1 MIIFYTLI
9 VNVFTP
15 CMGKETNLTKHAMN
29 VRKQHDMKCAHKNK
43 EIPILPGY
51 HIEKID
57 GEPPK
62 VAETYYFEKFER
74 TPFSYSCKCGSKG
87 INKGCEEKVHKKSKS
102 HLKYIEEKQRLCRER
117 HAIQYK
123 KEEKKK
129 RMKELEE
136 NITIYD
142 KRIQKII
149 ARKLKD
155 VREYE
160 KLEMELRS
168 IDM

>member
-1 MIIFYTLI
+1 M
-9 VNVFTP
+9 VK
-15 CMGKETNLTKHAMN
+15 GTNRVKHATN
-29 VRKQHDMKCAHKNK
+29 VRKQHDVKSPPKYNK
-43 EIPILPGY
+43 GIPILPGY
-51 HIEKID
+51 HIEQCD

-62 VAETYYFEKFER
+62 VEELWKFIPNKKNQGPYICRCKFHEDKNPNVLRNHSDEK
-74 TPFSYSCKCGSKG
+74 T
-87 INKGCEEKVHKKSKS
+87 HKQTKD

-117 HAIQYK
+117 YAIQYK

-136 NITIYD
+136 SITIYD

-168 IDM
+168 IDMYKN